1 MRRADIEVPNTAAA
15 MNARAVSACYPRGN
29 FYPLIDGP
37 STRYHRFTRADFRPC
52 STCTSRSQAPLYP
65 CALRTISDR
74 AEGTIARLR
83 YHLGGDRPSQTTH
96 QALSPTRITDMRL
109 DTRNGKGGISLT
121 GSTKP
126 DGLASQP
133 PTYTTQIVPNTSTK
147 L

>member
-1 MRRADIEVPNTAAA
+1 MPNTAADV
-15 MNARAVSACYPRGN
+15 NSRAVSACYPRGN

-37 STRYHRFTRADFRPC
+37 TIRNHRFTRTRFRAC
-52 STCTSRSQAPLYP
+52 STCTSHSQAPIYP
-65 CALRTISDR
+65 YAQRTISDR

-83 YHLGGDRPSQTTH
+83 YNLGGDRPSQTTH

-109 DTRNGKGGISLT
+109 DTRNGKGGISPF

-133 PTYTTQIVPNTSTK
+133 PTYTTQTVPNTNTK

>member
-1 MRRADIEVPNTAAA
+1 MPNTAAA

-37 STRYHRFTRADFRPC
+37 TMRYHRFTRTRFRAC
-52 STCTSRSQAPLYP
+52 STCTSHSQAPIYP
-65 CALRTISDR
+65 YAQRTISDR
-74 AEGTIARLR
+74 AEGTFARLR
-83 YHLGGDRPSQTTH
+83 YNLGGDHPSQTTH
-96 QALSPTRITDMRL
+96 QALSLTRITDMRL
-109 DTRNGKGGISLT
+109 DTRNGQGGISLV

-133 PTYTTQIVPNTSTK
+133 PTYTTQTVPNTNTK